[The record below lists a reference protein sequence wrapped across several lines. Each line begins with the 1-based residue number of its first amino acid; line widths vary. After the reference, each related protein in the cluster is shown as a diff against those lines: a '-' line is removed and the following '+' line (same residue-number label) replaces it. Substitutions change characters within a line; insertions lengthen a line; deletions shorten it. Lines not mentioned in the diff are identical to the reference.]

1 MMKIDLTIALL
12 TLRAAEP
19 EQLGGPYLLC
29 VRKEIKFARHTVSV
43 SGVTYNQYFILL
55 MFRYPA
61 SSIFRTCNKLLFRGG
76 RLGSRPVSAELT
88 FLEDT
93 RNKKILNG
101 WRKRQPAKGL
111 IAVKGQVRSGHIS
124 CS

>member
-1 MMKIDLTIALL
+1 MMKIDFTVALL

-29 VRKEIKFARHTVSV
+29 VRKEIKFVSHTVSV
-43 SGVTYNQYFILL
+43 SGVTYSQYFVLL
-55 MFRYPA
+55 MFRYSA

-76 RLGSRPVSAELT
+76 QPGSRPVSAELP

-93 RNKKILNG
+93 RCKKIFERLP
-101 WRKRQPAKGL
+101 QTA
-111 IAVKGQVRSGHIS
+111 AS
-124 CS
+124 